1 MTKKNNKKNRI
12 GIIISTIIVLFL
24 GSLVFLYL
32 NSEDEDTSLSIL
44 EKQWIENN
52 KSNLIDIDVV
62 NNIDIFA
69 KDGTGVVFDFLKDFE
84 TNTELKFNLISYLY
98 PDNPKDNNIKIML
111 INSMDDKKN
120 SDLEIANINYLLIG
134 RTDNKINN
142 INELTGSV
150 GILENDSAL
159 INYYLKENSKIS
171 IKIYK
176 TIDYL
181 ISDYNSKNVDNMIVL
196 NNLYLDKIL
205 NLRDKYVNYQIN
217 DIYNSIIIRLGDN
230 NKLNN
235 IITKYFHKW
244 QKENKLYDCYNKGLF
259 NYYINVKEIL
269 DKDKKNLSVRT
280 YSYGYVENIPY
291 NILVNEKLYG
301 LAGEYIN
308 MLSTMDNIE
317 FKYVKYNNTNALIEA
332 LDNRDIDIAFVNF
345 NYNSDKYLKT
355 SNHFIEQVVGL
366 SNNYINATS
375 LKSLNNYNIYTYQKT
390 YIYEVLSDMYSKP
403 KVLNKLKNNLKN
415 NVLVIDKDQYLY
427 YASDLLVDYKLLFT
441 DNIRKEYNFMV
452 SKNNELLYNIL
463 DFIIDYSNS
472 NNCKNISLNNLYN
485 ALDNSNIF
493 KYIFK
498 FIIILII
505 VPIIVIFLF
514 IKLSNKIK
522 ERKLVKKEDIL
533 KYNDVLTS
541 LKNRNY
547 LIANMKKW
555 GEMNIYPRTIVI
567 IDLNKL
573 KYVNDNYG
581 YDSGNDLIAKA
592 GSILINTQLE
602 KSEIIRTD
610 GNEFLI
616 YLLGYSDKQIETYV
630 NKLQKELEKLPYG
643 FGAAIGYSTIFDEI
657 KTIDDAINEATIEMR
672 KNKEQLYNNIK
683 NKD

>member
-1 MTKKNNKKNRI
+1 MTKNNNKKNKV
-12 GIIISTIIVLFL
+12 GIIISIIIFLFL
-24 GSLVFLYL
+24 GALVFLYL

-69 KDGTGVVFDFLKDFE
+69 KDGSGVVFDFLKDFE

-98 PDNPKDNNIKIML
+98 PDNSKDNNIKIML

-142 INELTGSV
+142 INELNGSV

-171 IKIYK
+171 VKTYK

-181 ISDYNSKNVDNMIVL
+181 ISDYNGKNVDNIIVL

-205 NLRDKYVNYQIN
+205 NLKDKYVNYQIN
-217 DIYNSIIIRLGDN
+217 DIYNSIVIRLGNN

-244 QKENKLYDCYNKGLF
+244 QKENKLYGSYNKGLF
-259 NYYINVKEIL
+259 NYYVTAKEIL
-269 DKDKKNLSVRT
+269 DKEQKNLSVRT

-317 FKYVKYNNTNALIEA
+317 FKYVKYNNTEALIEA

-441 DNIRKEYNFMV
+441 DNIRREYNFIV

-472 NNCKNISLNNLYN
+472 NNCKNISLNSLYN

-555 GEMNIYPRTIVI
+555 GEMNIFPRTIVI

-592 GSILINTQLE
+592 ASILINTQLE

-657 KTIDDAINEATIEMR
+657 KTIDDAINEAIIEMR